1 MESPPLALGL
11 SLEEGVVLDLD
22 KNVAL
27 VLVLVLVL
35 EEGMALA
42 LEEDVDRIVGLVLA
56 LEEEVARTEGH
67 PSRGQGPRGGKQ
79 LLKDTYRGECQRGS

>member
-27 VLVLVLVL
+27 VLVLVLAL

-42 LEEDVDRIVGLVLA
+42 LEEDVDRTVGRVLA
-56 LEEEVARTEGH
+56 LEEEVARTVGH
-67 PSRGQGPRGGKQ
+67 PARRQGPGGGKQ
-79 LLKDTYRGECQRGS
+79 LLKDTNRGDCQRGS